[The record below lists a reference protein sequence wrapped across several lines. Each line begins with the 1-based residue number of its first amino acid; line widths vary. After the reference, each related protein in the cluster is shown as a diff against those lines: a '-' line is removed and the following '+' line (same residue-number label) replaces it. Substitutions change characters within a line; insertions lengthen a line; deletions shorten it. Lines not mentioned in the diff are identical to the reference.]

1 MSLIPLFFVILAII
15 GVVYFIRQNQAKK
28 NKEQL
33 EISGL
38 PFEEKLI
45 LLLKE
50 SNKRLKGIDTTL
62 DYFFWFMII
71 GGVMYIGG
79 IMYIILLFANYSL

>member
-1 MSLIPLFFVILAII
+1 MNFIPLFFVVIGII
-15 GVVYFIRQNQAKK
+15 GAVYFIRQNQAKK
-28 NKEQL
+28 NKE
-33 EISGL
+33 EIETSGL
-38 PFEEKLI
+38 PFEEKII

-71 GGVMYIGG
+71 GFVLYV
-79 IMYIILLFANYSL
+79 IMIFANSSL

>member
-1 MSLIPLFFVILAII
+1 MNFVPLFFVII
-15 GVVYFIRQNQAKK
+15 GTIGTVYFIRKNQEKK
-28 NKEQL
+28 NKE
-33 EISGL
+33 EIETSGL

-62 DYFFWFMII
+62 DYFFWLRII
-71 GGVMYIGG
+71 GFVLYV
-79 IMYIILLFANYSL
+79 IMIFANSSL